1 MEEEYDNYEM
11 DLFKLSPNLR
21 KYFDEKSIIKPDF
34 QTNWEPPKT
43 YGLTNAEEIIPRF
56 YIRDY
61 QKIVEKDYFGI
72 IIDKIRNFKKL
83 NKREFDYTLTL
94 EGEEKR
100 ILLEEFHKLIKVIND
115 LVDNID

>member
-1 MEEEYDNYEM
+1 MEEKYEM
-11 DLFKLSPNLR
+11 DISKLSPNLR
-21 KYFDEKSIIKPDF
+21 KYFKEENYRKEDF
-34 QTNWEPPKT
+34 QTNWVTPKT
-43 YGLTNAEEIIPRF
+43 YGLKNSEEIIPRF
-56 YIRDY
+56 YIKDY

-115 LVDNID
+115 LVDIID